1 MRYRAFLSYSHA
13 DEKSARW
20 LLRRLEAYRVP
31 RNLVGTPGR
40 DGPIPAKL
48 GQMFR
53 DRDEL
58 PSAGDLSSTIAAA
71 LNDSSALVVVCSP
84 ASAKSR
90 WVNAEVQAFRASG
103 RGDLIFSF
111 IVGGDPASREQGSAC
126 FPSALIEPESPGGA
140 EREPLAADARREGDG
155 RERAF
160 LKLVAGLLGVGFDDL
175 AQREAQQRHRRMAYI
190 TAASLA
196 GMALAISLA
205 VTAYIARND
214 AERRQA
220 QAEDILGFMLGDLR
234 KNLTKVG
241 RLDLMR
247 TVDDKATG
255 YFATL
260 DARDLSD
267 RALEEQARSLTGI
280 GEVRVN
286 EGNHKQAMT
295 AFREAHARSTA
306 LYQRAPD
313 NGQRLFD
320 LAQAEY
326 WIGFVAWQQGN
337 FEDTALWFGKYR
349 DSGIKLAAMDRS
361 NFAWQKEAAYGYHN
375 MAVLDESL
383 GRYDQAEKAMLAER
397 ELYVGWLEQHPKD
410 YELRF
415 EAANIDS
422 WLGSL
427 ALRRG
432 RLEQA
437 ETYFVAYADANRK
450 NMEEDSGNAKW
461 KSIYAEAML
470 FLYSVQIQ
478 RDRLKEAQ
486 ASASQ
491 AIQITE
497 ALHLQ
502 DPKNSDWMNTLGE
515 CHYKLAV
522 FSRISADNRL
532 QQAKELIQKAY
543 RINPKNER
551 TADMLAKVYIAQG
564 QLALVNGDPVR
575 ANMYAQDA
583 ANVIEPKWK
592 TQPNEDL
599 RLRKAQIL
607 ILQGESAIKAAD
619 AERAKAA
626 LQAAM
631 KLLAD
636 NSGGELPFTR
646 LGDLVYA
653 MKLLGLQDQAE
664 PYRRRLKEAGFVP
677 FKPFTT

>member
-13 DEKSARW
+13 DEKQARW
-20 LLRRLEAYRVP
+20 LMRRLEAYRVP

-58 PSAGDLSSTIAAA
+58 PSAGDLSSTITAA
-71 LNDSSALVVVCSP
+71 LNDSSALVVICSP
-84 ASAKSR
+84 ASAQSR
-90 WVNAEVQAFRASG
+90 WVNAEVEAFRASG
-103 RGDLIFSF
+103 RGNVIFSF
-111 IVGGDPASREQGSAC
+111 IIDGDPASREPGVAC
-126 FPSALIEPESPGGA
+126 FPSALIEPETPGGP
-140 EREPLAADARREGDG
+140 EREPLAADARKQGDG

-160 LKLVAGLLGVGFDDL
+160 LKLVAGLLGVGFNDL
-175 AQREAQQRHRRMAYI
+175 AQREAQQRHRRMAII

-196 GMALAISLA
+196 GMALAVVLA

-286 EGNHKQAMT
+286 EGNHKEAMA

-306 LYQRAPD
+306 LYERAPE

-326 WIGFVAWQQGN
+326 WIGYVAWQQGN
-337 FEDTALWFGKYR
+337 FEDTALWFGRYR

-397 ELYVGWLEQHPKD
+397 GLYVEWLKQYPKD
-410 YELRF
+410 YELRW

-432 RLEQA
+432 LLEQA
-437 ETYFVAYADANRK
+437 ENYFNAYADANRK

-461 KSIYAEAML
+461 KNNYSEALL
-470 FLYSVQIQ
+470 FLYLAQIQ
-478 RDRLKEAQ
+478 RGRLKEAQ
-486 ASASQ
+486 ASASK
-491 AIQITE
+491 AMQITE
-497 ALHLQ
+497 ELHLQ
-502 DPKNSDWMNTLGE
+502 DPKNSEWMVTLGE
-515 CHYKLAV
+515 SHYKFAV
-522 FSRISADNRL
+522 FSSAGAESHL
-532 QQAKELIQKAY
+532 QQAKGLIQKAY
-543 RINPKNER
+543 SINPKNER
-551 TADMLAKVYIAQG
+551 TADFLTKVYIAQA
-564 QLALVNGDPVR
+564 QLALAENDVQKADSH
-575 ANMYAQDA
+575 AKQA
-583 ANVIEPKWK
+583 AGIIEPIWK
-592 TQPNEDL
+592 ASPNEDL
-599 RLRKAQIL
+599 RVRKAQIHILESGIL
-607 ILQGESAIKAAD
+607 IASGNGKQ
-619 AERAKAA
+619 AEAP
-626 LQAAM
+626 LQAAV
-631 KLLAD
+631 KLLTENA
-636 NSGGELPFTR
+636 GGQLPFAR
-646 LGDLVYA
+646 LDDLVRA
-653 MKLLGLQDQAE
+653 LDLLGLKQQAA
-664 PYRRRLKEAGFVP
+664 PYRKRLSDAGFVA
-677 FKPFTT
+677 FKPFP